1 MTLRFSLVSISL
13 VLASACADVSRFL
26 EPMKFPLTASKSLSS
41 FKSSAL
47 INSFSKKTTVD
58 SHLIVSSEIN
68 LDRMLIEKRLGES
81 LSHRY
86 QASGDV
92 AAFLTRQWNDVMVSP
107 NFILKI
113 QDCLPDEL
121 TSSTFVRFG
130 IWDQGELVG
139 HFAEPIKLAHYLNV
153 FFSNTPISRGSRL
166 SPSMFSERPVDVL
179 KKYAGTVP
187 CKSSLTGYQ
196 LGASLKANSPLKWN
210 QLSKVTLVRKGKIVD
225 VFASGN
231 GIYVTMKG
239 MSLEDGVEGGMV
251 KVRNLSSEKE
261 FQAKV
266 LNENSVK
273 VHL

>member
-1 MTLRFSLVSISL
+1 MTLRFLLFSIFFAVS
-13 VLASACADVSRFL
+13 SACADVSRFL
-26 EPMKFPLTASKSLSS
+26 EPMKFPQTATRSLSTI
-41 FKSSAL
+41 KSSGLVSL
-47 INSFSKKTTVD
+47 IPRQITDD
-58 SHLIVSSEIN
+58 SRMIVSSEIN
-68 LDRMLIEKRLGES
+68 LDRMLIEERLGET

-86 QASGDV
+86 QASGEL
-92 AAFLTRQWNDVMVSP
+92 AAFLTRQWNSVLASP

-121 TSSTFVRFG
+121 SSSTFVRFS
-130 IWDQGELVG
+130 IWDNGVLLGQ
-139 HFAEPIKLAHYLNV
+139 FSEPIKLAHYQDV

-166 SPSMFSERPVDVL
+166 TPSMFSKRPVDVL
-179 KKYAGTVP
+179 KKYAGSVP
-187 CKSSLTGYQ
+187 CESSLTGYQ
-196 LGASLKANSPLKWN
+196 LGASIKANIPLKWN

-251 KVRNLSSEKE
+251 KIRNLSSEKE